1 MGFFETL
8 VDRFYER
15 VAEDPALLSVY
26 PTPDD
31 LAPARRHLTLFLAQ
45 YWGGPDT
52 YQDERG
58 HPALRRRH
66 FQFKIG
72 PGARD
77 RWLLHMKEA
86 IDSLDPPAE
95 VALALIGY
103 FDMAAESLRNLESDP
118 AQGSF

>member
-15 VAEDPALLSVY
+15 VAEDPVLLSVY

-45 YWGGPDT
+45 YWGGPNA

-66 FQFKIG
+66 FQFEIG

-118 AQGSF
+118 A